1 MANFNI
7 KYRTFD
13 ELMDE
18 VLLDFKKYDLEGLI
32 DNQDYIKVVKKINYE
47 LGLRIH
53 QTKEEVIE
61 ISNHLGKLPEDLRI
75 INMMLICSG
84 GTMKQIL
91 PQGTHIEERIL
102 TPEYKLMPPD
112 PKACSTP
119 PIVCPPVEETYPC
132 VQSTC
137 KGDDFI
143 LVQKINTTT
152 YEYRDFYKVK
162 LKNRNS
168 IINCDCP
175 NLHWN
180 SEYVAQIDKSGKYLE
195 TNFDTEKLYINYE
208 SEMVDEEGNLLVI
221 DHDGINSYYEYK
233 IKYHILENLIV
244 NDENVSQA
252 KLQLV
257 MTQLRE
263 AKNFAHLI
271 VKTPD
276 FNELKQLHSV
286 NRKAMW
292 NRYYSMF

>member
-18 VLLDFKKYDLEGLI
+18 VLLDLKKYDLEGLI
-32 DNQDYIKVVKKINYE
+32 DNQDYIKIVRKINYE

-53 QTKEEVIE
+53 QTKEVVIE
-61 ISNHLGKLPEDLRI
+61 IDNHVGKLPEDLKM
-75 INMMLICSG
+75 INMMLICAG
-84 GTMKQIL
+84 GKIKQIL
-91 PQGTHIEERIL
+91 PQGTNIEERIL
-102 TPEYKLMPPD
+102 TPDYKPMPQD
-112 PKACSTP
+112 PKPCSTEPIQCP
-119 PIVCPPVEETYPC
+119 PIQETYPC
-132 VQSTC
+132 VQTTC

-143 LVQKINTTT
+143 LVQRINSIS
-152 YEYRDFYKVK
+152 YEFRNFYKVT

-180 SEYVAQIDKSGKYLE
+180 SDYVGQIDKSGKYLE
-195 TNFDTEKLYINYE
+195 TNFNTEKLYINYE

-221 DHDGINSYYEYK
+221 DHDGINPYYEYK
-233 IKYHILENLIV
+233 IKYHILENLIM

-257 MTQLRE
+257 MSQLRE

-276 FNELKQLHSV
+276 FSELKQLHSV